1 MNAPLY
7 RSQTRSIP
15 IPSLPSTLR
24 NALLTFA
31 DTKKLKMVGAQAWL
45 THRENPA
52 STTMLG
58 KLLKKRVNAADPDAE
73 HDLVLVVHGTHLLIG
88 ASGSARGTKVHGV
101 PLAKATMTRERGAD
115 AGLTIG
121 GFAGEPTTHF
131 MGLEAGVDADAC
143 VEAVTRA
150 IEAAHAPAA

>member
-7 RSQTRSIP
+7 RSQTRSIA

-24 NALLTFA
+24 NALLTYA
-31 DTKKLKMVGAQAWL
+31 DTKKLKMVGARAWL

-73 HDLVLVVHGTHLLIG
+73 HDLVLVVHATHLLIG
-88 ASGSARGTKVHGV
+88 ASGTARGTKIHSVT
-101 PLAKATMTRERGAD
+101 LAKATMTRGAD
-115 AGLTIG
+115 GGLTIG
-121 GFAGEPTTHF
+121 GFAGEPTTHL
-131 MGLEAGVDADAC
+131 MGLGAGAEADAC
-143 VEAVTRA
+143 AEAVTRA
-150 IEAAHAPAA
+150 IEAAQPPAAA